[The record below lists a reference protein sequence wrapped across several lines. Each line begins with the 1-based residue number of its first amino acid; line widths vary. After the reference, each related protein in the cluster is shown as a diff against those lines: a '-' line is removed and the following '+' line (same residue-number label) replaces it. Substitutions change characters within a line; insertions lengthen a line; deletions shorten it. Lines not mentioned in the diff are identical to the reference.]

1 VARMKRRKKFSHE
14 KEIALTTHFELLTK
28 YECDEIVDILASII
42 CDFLE
47 RDRKNERAKNN

>member
-1 VARMKRRKKFSHE
+1 MKRRKKSSNE
-14 KEIALTTHFELLTK
+14 KEIALRKHFEPLTK
-28 YECDEIVDILASII
+28 DEYDEIVDILASII